1 MAIEIVDF
9 PMNAGGSFHS
19 FLYGHQRVSIANART
34 VHEGLVRENHRPE
47 LGIVQQTMW
56 LITRGYKWVFGGL
69 EP

>member
-47 LGIVQQTMW
+47 LGIVQQTM
-56 LITRGYKWVFGGL
+56 
-69 EP
+69 